1 MAKKKVKQA
10 VGEDDGGI
18 GSRPSVPVPAAHQAQ
33 SSPSPNSRHK
43 SRIPDAAHSTAAPTG
58 LAICRNKHWRHIS
71 SYHGPWL
78 QMPYEILETIANI
91 NYNTPLPRPLDAA
104 SFFDLVKAR
113 RLVDEATNLAVRAAS
128 DIASPTLTSVNGGFP
143 GISSMISHGMG
154 APGHGGKLSR
164 ERKFKMR
171 EQASQKLARAYRLDE
186 IVCSVATMQGASP
199 LEDVGNLVLQRNP
212 KDPDAKYVHFFHEK
226 IPSRKMAEST
236 SLEPLTEIIG
246 ERPGEPEVLR
256 TRATVKVF
264 QNDLEGAVFD
274 LTHALSISQFIRKS
288 HQPKQEDTQIVD
300 SQRTAARRRP
310 HDVILPEKDQP
321 SSLEAQLYFQRA
333 SVYLT
338 LASDNAVDSMPAPP
352 SNQSNGKPAIT
363 NERDGEAKAEASD
376 PGKEISRKQLESRK
390 MAKTYAKRAIKDYLS
405 FFSNI
410 HYSPNLPVKI
420 AKEFNDRVSM
430 VMHGI
435 RSSRALDTSSWT
447 TSHTV
452 YSLPDLFRSVPPTD
466 LPPYPAQDLMKQ
478 GVQQPLDETACEWVT
493 YHPLLSD
500 ALHSLLLAHCL
511 AQTSTKEIQRHAY
524 MVARLIRLSD
534 GYPLFQANRSSARAD
549 WTELVHCAGNW
560 LQLSSSWDNLCQP
573 APLPAYLEDPCKHH
587 CLKHGGS
594 HKKTPPHSERSI
606 AASAA
611 AALVGG
617 GTFNAT
623 AAATEEEQRRK
634 ELIREQAIADTL
646 DDERVT
652 DEASFRAAV
661 KAREKRAQ
669 QNEALF
675 SDKTSN
681 GTLITIYPGPGLSMN
696 GSNETNGANEANGAG
711 VAKETE
717 TTNGTNGARG
727 TSGSNGARN
736 GYRAIKE
743 TDLEPVPPQRWS
755 TEDGKEY
762 TLTTERANAIA
773 RWVQE
778 APVVTG
784 MTKRKKRTKK
794 ADGSTSG
801 PSAKI
806 DEAEKGIQ
814 KLEI

>member
-1 MAKKKVKQA
+1 
-10 VGEDDGGI
+10 
-18 GSRPSVPVPAAHQAQ
+18 
-33 SSPSPNSRHK
+33 
-43 SRIPDAAHSTAAPTG
+43 
-58 LAICRNKHWRHIS
+58 
-71 SYHGPWL
+71 
-78 QMPYEILETIANI
+78 MPYEILETIANI

-104 SFFDLVKAR
+104 SFFDLVKVR
-113 RLVDEATNLAVRAAS
+113 RSVDEATNLAVRAAS
-128 DIASPTLTSVNGGFP
+128 DIASPTLTNVNGGFP
-143 GISSMISHGMG
+143 SISSMISHGMG
-154 APGHGGKLSR
+154 APGHGGRLSR

-199 LEDVGNLVLQRNP
+199 LEEVGNLVLQRNP

-246 ERPGEPEVLR
+246 ARPGEPEVLR

-288 HQPKQEDTQIVD
+288 HQPKQEDTQTVD

-338 LASDNAVDSMPAPP
+338 LASDNAVSSMPTPL
-352 SNQSNGKPAIT
+352 SSQMNGKPAVT
-363 NERDGEAKAEASD
+363 NSGDGEVEAEAEAEASD
-376 PGKEISRKQLESRK
+376 PGKEISRKQSESRK
-390 MAKTYAKRAIKDYLS
+390 MAKTFAKRAIKDYLS
-405 FFSNI
+405 FLSNLD
-410 HYSPNLPVKI
+410 YSPNLPAKI

-435 RSSRALDTSSWT
+435 RSSRAIDTSSWT

-452 YSLPDLFRSVPPTD
+452 YSLPSLFRSVPPAD
-466 LPPYPAQDLMKQ
+466 IPPYPAEDIMKHSA
-478 GVQQPLDETACEWVT
+478 QQPPDEAACEWVT

-524 MVARLIRLSD
+524 MVARLVRLSD

-573 APLPAYLEDPCKHH
+573 APLPSYLEDPCKHH
-587 CLKHGGS
+587 CPKHGGS
-594 HKKTPPHSERSI
+594 HKTTTHSERSV

-617 GTFNAT
+617 GTFD
-623 AAATEEEQRRK
+623 AAAAAAEEEQRRK
-634 ELIREQAIADTL
+634 EIIREQAIADTL

-675 SDKTSN
+675 SDKPSN
-681 GTLITIYPGPGLSMN
+681 GAAATIKQGPGLSMN
-696 GSNETNGANEANGAG
+696 GSNGTNGANG
-711 VAKETE
+711 
-717 TTNGTNGARG
+717 TNGTSYAKGMKATNGVNS
-727 TSGSNGARN
+727 TNGSASVRN

-743 TDLEPVPPQRWS
+743 TDLEPIPPQRWS

-784 MTKRKKRTKK
+784 ITKRKKRTKK
-794 ADGSTSG
+794 TDGSANG
-801 PSAKI
+801 PNTKV
-806 DEAEKGIQ
+806 DEAEKGIE

>member
-10 VGEDDGGI
+10 TGEDDGGI
-18 GSRPSVPVPAAHQAQ
+18 GSQPSMPIPATHQAQ
-33 SSPSPNSRHK
+33 SSPSPSSRQK
-43 SRIPDAAHSTAAPTG
+43 SRTTDAAQSTAAPTG
-58 LAICRNKHWRHIS
+58 LAICRNKHWRYIS

-104 SFFDLVKAR
+104 SFFDLVKVR

-128 DIASPTLTSVNGGFP
+128 DIASPTLTNVNGGFP
-143 GISSMISHGMG
+143 SISSMISHGMG
-154 APGHGGKLSR
+154 APGHSGRLSR

-199 LEDVGNLVLQRNP
+199 LEEVGSLVLQRNP

-236 SLEPLTEIIG
+236 SLEPLTEITG
-246 ERPGEPEVLR
+246 DRPGEPEVLR

-274 LTHALSISQFIRKS
+274 VTHALSISQFIRRS

-300 SQRTAARRRP
+300 SQHTAARRRP

-338 LASDNAVDSMPAPP
+338 LASDNAVSSMPTP
-352 SNQSNGKPAIT
+352 SSSQTNDNPAIT
-363 NERDGEAKAEASD
+363 SSGDGEVEAESSD
-376 PGKEISRKQLESRK
+376 PGKEMFRKQTESRK
-390 MAKTYAKRAIKDYLS
+390 MAKTFAKRAIKDYMSFLS
-405 FFSNI
+405 NL
-410 HYSPNLPVKI
+410 HYSPNLPAKI

-435 RSSRALDTSSWT
+435 RSSRAIDTSSWT

-466 LPPYPAQDLMKQ
+466 LPPYPAQGLMKHSA
-478 GVQQPLDETACEWVT
+478 QQSLGETTCEWVT

-511 AQTSTKEIQRHAY
+511 AQTSAKELQRHAY
-524 MVARLIRLSD
+524 MVARLVRLSD

-573 APLPAYLEDPCKHH
+573 APLPSYLEDPCKHH
-587 CLKHGGS
+587 CLKHGSS
-594 HKKTPPHSERSI
+594 HKTTPHSERSI

-617 GTFNAT
+617 GTFD
-623 AAATEEEQRRK
+623 AAAAAAEEEQRRK

-675 SDKTSN
+675 SDKSSD
-681 GTLITIYPGPGLSMN
+681 GAAATIKPGPGLSMN
-696 GSNETNGANEANGAG
+696 GSNGTNGANGTSDVKNMKATNGS
-711 VAKETE
+711 
-717 TTNGTNGARG
+717 NGTNG
-727 TSGSNGARN
+727 SDSARN

-743 TDLEPVPPQRWS
+743 TDLEPLPSQRWS

-794 ADGSTSG
+794 TEGSANG
-801 PSAKI
+801 PNTKV
-806 DEAEKGIQ
+806 DETEKGIE
-814 KLEI
+814 KLGI

>member
-10 VGEDDGGI
+10 VGEEDGGI
-18 GSRPSVPVPAAHQAQ
+18 GSQPSAPIPATHQAAP
-33 SSPSPNSRHK
+33 SPSPSSRQK
-43 SRIPDAAHSTAAPTG
+43 SGTADAAQSTG
-58 LAICRNKHWRHIS
+58 LAICRNKHWRYIS

-104 SFFDLVKAR
+104 SFFDLVKVR

-128 DIASPTLTSVNGGFP
+128 DIASPTLTNVNGGFP
-143 GISSMISHGMG
+143 SISSMISHGMG
-154 APGHGGKLSR
+154 APGHSGRLSR

-199 LEDVGNLVLQRNP
+199 LEDVGNLVLQRNSR
-212 KDPDAKYVHFFHEK
+212 DPDAKYVHFFHEK

-236 SLEPLTEIIG
+236 SLEPLTEIVG
-246 ERPGEPEVLR
+246 DRPGEPEVLR

-264 QNDLEGAVFD
+264 QNDLEGAVSD
-274 LTHALSISQFIRKS
+274 LTHALSISLFIHKS
-288 HQPKQEDTQIVD
+288 HQPKQEDTQVVD

-338 LASDNAVDSMPAPP
+338 LASDNAVSSMPTSSQA
-352 SNQSNGKPAIT
+352 NGKPAIT
-363 NERDGEAKAEASD
+363 NSGDGEAGAEISD
-376 PGKEISRKQLESRK
+376 PGQEISQKQSESRK
-390 MAKTYAKRAIKDYLS
+390 MAKTFAKRAIKDYMSFLS
-405 FFSNI
+405 NL
-410 HYSPNLPVKI
+410 HYSPNLPAKI

-435 RSSRALDTSSWT
+435 RSSRAIDTGSLT

-466 LPPYPAQDLMKQ
+466 IPPYPPQDLMKQ
-478 GVQQPLDETACEWVT
+478 SVQQPLDEAACEWVT

-511 AQTSTKEIQRHAY
+511 AQTSTKELQRHAY
-524 MVARLIRLSD
+524 MVARLVRLSD

-573 APLPAYLEDPCKHH
+573 APLPSYLEDPCKHH
-587 CLKHGGS
+587 CLKHGSS
-594 HKKTPPHSERSI
+594 HKTTPQSERSI

-617 GTFNAT
+617 GTFDAAD
-623 AAATEEEQRRK
+623 AAAEEEQRRK
-634 ELIREQAIADTL
+634 DLIREQAIADTL

-661 KAREKRAQ
+661 KARERRAQ

-675 SDKTSN
+675 SDKSSN
-681 GTLITIYPGPGLSMN
+681 GAAATIKPGPGLSMN
-696 GSNETNGANEANGAG
+696 GSN
-711 VAKETE
+711 
-717 TTNGTNGARG
+717 GTNGMNG
-727 TSGSNGARN
+727 TYDTSHAKSTKITNGINGSNGSDSARN

-743 TDLEPVPPQRWS
+743 TDLEPLTSQRWS
-755 TEDGKEY
+755 AEDGKEY

-794 ADGSTSG
+794 TDGSANGHST
-801 PSAKI
+801 KVN
-806 DEAEKGIQ
+806 EAEKSIER
-814 KLEI
+814 LEI

>member
-1 MAKKKVKQA
+1 
-10 VGEDDGGI
+10 
-18 GSRPSVPVPAAHQAQ
+18 
-33 SSPSPNSRHK
+33 
-43 SRIPDAAHSTAAPTG
+43 
-58 LAICRNKHWRHIS
+58 
-71 SYHGPWL
+71 
-78 QMPYEILETIANI
+78 MPYEILETIANI

-143 GISSMISHGMG
+143 SISSMISHGMG

-199 LEDVGNLVLQRNP
+199 LEDVGSLVLQRNP

-246 ERPGEPEVLR
+246 DRPGEPEVLR

-288 HQPKQEDTQIVD
+288 HQPKQEDTQPVD

-338 LASDNAVDSMPAPP
+338 LASDSAIDSMPAPQ
-352 SNQSNGKPAIT
+352 SNPANGKPAIT
-363 NERDGEAKAEASD
+363 NSGDGEAEAEASD
-376 PGKEISRKQLESRK
+376 PGNEISRKQVESRK

-410 HYSPNLPVKI
+410 HYSPNLPAKI
-420 AKEFNDRVSM
+420 AKEFNDRVGM

-447 TSHTV
+447 TTHTV

-466 LPPYPAQDLMKQ
+466 LPPYPAQDLMKH
-478 GVQQPLDETACEWVT
+478 GVQQPLDETVCEWVT

-511 AQTSTKEIQRHAY
+511 AQTSAKEIQRHAY

-573 APLPAYLEDPCKHH
+573 APLPSYLEDPCKHH

-594 HKKTPPHSERSI
+594 HKKTLPHSERSI

-617 GTFNAT
+617 STFD
-623 AAATEEEQRRK
+623 AAAAAAEEEQRRK

-661 KAREKRAQ
+661 QARERRAQ

-675 SDKTSN
+675 ADKSSDGAAANIK
-681 GTLITIYPGPGLSMN
+681 PGPGLSMN
-696 GSNETNGANEANGAG
+696 GSNETNG
-711 VAKETE
+711 
-717 TTNGTNGARG
+717 TNGASDAKDSKTTNDTNGLHG
-727 TSGSNGARN
+727 TSSSDGARN

-743 TDLEPVPPQRWS
+743 TDLEPVPPQRWP

-794 ADGSTSG
+794 VDGSTNG
-801 PSAKI
+801 PSAVV
-806 DEAEKGIQ
+806 DEAGKSIQ